1 MSRPSGPRRW
11 GVILAG
17 GEGARL
23 RPLTRTLAGDDRPK
37 QFCAILGDT
46 SLLEG
51 TRRRVVLGVAPQ
63 RTLVVVTRTQERFYV
78 PALASMR
85 TGAVV
90 IQPENRGTAP
100 AVLYA
105 LLRLTTLGPRDR
117 VAFFPADHHVSD
129 DRAFMRHVD
138 AAFEASA
145 ERPDLVMLLGI
156 VPDGLDRGGYGWI
169 EPGEPLAWS
178 STGPLRLVRGFHE
191 KPSRPDSERYRA
203 RGWLW
208 NSFVMVARV
217 SALLALIRLALP
229 DLYRAFEPVRRCLGT
244 VEEAAAVDVVYC
256 GLPTIDFSR
265 SVLEARPGN
274 LAVLPVSDVEWS
286 DLGDPARVQDIRS
299 SLHVA
304 TGGPRGE

>member
-1 MSRPSGPRRW
+1 MCPVTGRFMS
-11 GVILAG
+11 
-17 GEGARL
+17 
-23 RPLTRTLAGDDRPK
+23 
-37 QFCAILGDT
+37 
-46 SLLEG
+46 
-51 TRRRVVLGVAPQ
+51 
-63 RTLVVVTRTQERFYV
+63 
-78 PALASMR
+78 
-85 TGAVV
+85 
-90 IQPENRGTAP
+90 
-100 AVLYA
+100 
-105 LLRLTTLGPRDR
+105 
-117 VAFFPADHHVSD
+117 HVE
-129 DRAFMRHVD
+129 

-178 STGPLRLVRGFHE
+178 STRPLRRVRGFHE

-203 RGWLW
+203 CGWLW

-217 SALLALIRLALP
+217 SALLALIKLALP

-244 VEEAAAVDVVYC
+244 VGEAAAVDVVYC
-256 GLPTIDFSR
+256 GLPTIDLSR

-304 TGGPRGE
+304 AGGPRGE